1 MVLDLTQNE
10 DKIRLRVADYN
21 EPLLLP
27 TSVYTATLADNNN
40 NVNKCVPIIA
50 TYILAQF
57 GINYFTA
64 TEKYGEGAGTFQS
77 WERNP
82 PGEPRDGEVWHKKSG
97 ITPLVSMGGGLS
109 YFVNPRFRIRAEVI
123 ANKPFSDELDGHKEW
138 EDNEGVI
145 HKTEA
150 GDFYYT
156 AALGATIIIND
167 SKWKNEPKYAR
178 KAYTKLRKFRS
189 TKSNGKR
196 KKLPSRPQK
205 RRR

>member
-1 MVLDLTQNE
+1 MIGNMKGQQLNGQEQVYASFSNFYTEYTLGLTYRPLDHTFGYFRQRGFNP
-10 DKIRLRVADYN
+10 Y
-21 EPLLLP
+21 
-27 TSVYTATLADNNN
+27 
-40 NVNKCVPIIA
+40 II
-50 TYILAQF
+50 AQF

-109 YFVNPRFRIRAEVI
+109 YFINPRYRIRAEVI

-138 EDNEGVI
+138 EDNEGDI
-145 HKTEA
+145 HKTDA

-167 SKWKNEPKYAR
+167 SRWKNEPKYAR

-189 TKSNGKR
+189 TGSSGKR